1 MKPSVTRSARW
12 FWWGLGSLY
21 AVTFLVILALAYTN
35 NLPAWVNH
43 YDKLGHLILYAVAT
57 YLGHRVFARRRL
69 HLKRFRLPLFPLL
82 FGVFTLVEE
91 GVQSLS
97 PYRTLDAIDLVASF
111 AGIALGFWLADRQ
124 AK

>member
-1 MKPSVTRSARW
+1 MKPSVARASRW

-21 AVTFLVILALAYTN
+21 AATFLTILVLAYTN

-43 YDKLGHLILYAVAT
+43 YDKPGHVILYAVAT
-57 YLGHRVFARRRL
+57 YLGHRVFACRRL
-69 HLKRFRLPLFPLL
+69 NLGRFRLPLFPLL

-111 AGIALGFWLADRQ
+111 AGIALGFWLADRP
-124 AK
+124 AR